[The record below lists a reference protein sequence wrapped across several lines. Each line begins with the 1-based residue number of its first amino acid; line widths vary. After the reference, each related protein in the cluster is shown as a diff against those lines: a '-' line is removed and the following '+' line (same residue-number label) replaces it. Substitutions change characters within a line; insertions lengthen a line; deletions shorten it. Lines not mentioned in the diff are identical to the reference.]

1 MKSHT
6 EKHKVKLN
14 PCKYCGETEVE
25 IIYNRFNNQEH
36 CVAQCKCGAYVQRY
50 CINPLLAPELK
61 NKGIIIAVSMDEAKK
76 IFHEKYPERT
86 IVDNYYAYCQ
96 NGAYLFEMDKV
107 DNNKLYCCFPW

>member
-25 IIYNRFNNQEH
+25 IVYNRFNNQDH

-50 CINPLLAPELK
+50 CTNPLLAPELPDKCGIYDVKIK
-61 NKGIIIAVSMDEAKK
+61 NCYDEIVEVKALYTYTVNEGFTFCRYGSAIINVIEWRYTS
-76 IFHEKYPERT
+76 HE
-86 IVDNYYAYCQ
+86 V
-96 NGAYLFEMDKV
+96 
-107 DNNKLYCCFPW
+107 

>member
-36 CVAQCKCGAYVQRY
+36 CVAQCKCGAYVQKY
-50 CINPLLAPELK
+50 CINTLLAPELEK
-61 NKGIIIAVSMDEAKK
+61 TVIAIWNNGNISKPLWIWNDDLLRKVRYMNMSTRAIVGYKRTDGTII
-76 IFHEKYPERT
+76 
-86 IVDNYYAYCQ
+86 
-96 NGAYLFEMDKV
+96 GA
-107 DNNKLYCCFPW
+107 

>member
-36 CVAQCKCGAYVQRY
+36 CVAQCKCGAYVQ
-50 CINPLLAPELK
+50 N
-61 NKGIIIAVSMDEAKK
+61 
-76 IFHEKYPERT
+76 
-86 IVDNYYAYCQ
+86 IV
-96 NGAYLFEMDKV
+96 
-107 DNNKLYCCFPW
+107 

>member
-50 CINPLLAPELK
+50 CINPLLAPEL
-61 NKGIIIAVSMDEAKK
+61 EKK
-76 IFHEKYPERT
+76 LLLRFGTMVILVNHCEYET
-86 IVDNYYAYCQ
+86 IVS
-96 NGAYLFEMDKV
+96 ER
-107 DNNKLYCCFPW
+107 

>member
-36 CVAQCKCGAYVQRY
+36 CVAQCKCGAYVQKY
-50 CINPLLAPELK
+50 CINTLLTPEL
-61 NKGIIIAVSMDEAKK
+61 
-76 IFHEKYPERT
+76 EKT
-86 IVDNYYAYCQ
+86 VIVIWN
-96 NGAYLFEMDKV
+96 NGNISKPL
-107 DNNKLYCCFPW
+107 

>member
-36 CVAQCKCGAYVQRY
+36 CVAQFKKTVIAIWNNGN
-50 CINPLLAPELK
+50 ISKPL
-61 NKGIIIAVSMDEAKK
+61 
-76 IFHEKYPERT
+76 
-86 IVDNYYAYCQ
+86 
-96 NGAYLFEMDKV
+96 
-107 DNNKLYCCFPW
+107 

>member
-61 NKGIIIAVSMDEAKK
+61 K
-76 IFHEKYPERT
+76 IH
-86 IVDNYYAYCQ
+86 
-96 NGAYLFEMDKV
+96 L
-107 DNNKLYCCFPW
+107 

>member
-1 MKSHT
+1 MDLLESQKLYHKTMKQEFHLKIGGICMKSHT

-50 CINPLLAPELK
+50 CINTLLAPELEK
-61 NKGIIIAVSMDEAKK
+61 TVIA
-76 IFHEKYPERT
+76 IW
-86 IVDNYYAYCQ
+86 N
-96 NGAYLFEMDKV
+96 NGNISKPL
-107 DNNKLYCCFPW
+107 

>member
-25 IIYNRFNNQEH
+25 IVYNRFNNQEH

-50 CINPLLAPELK
+50 CTNPLLAPEL
-61 NKGIIIAVSMDEAKK
+61 
-76 IFHEKYPERT
+76 EKLLLQFGTMVILANRCEYET
-86 IVDNYYAYCQ
+86 IVLVGLEREKNMRTL
-96 NGAYLFEMDKV
+96 NLIR
-107 DNNKLYCCFPW
+107 

>member
-25 IIYNRFNNQEH
+25 IIYNRFNNQDH

-50 CINPLLAPELK
+50 CINPLLTPEL
-61 NKGIIIAVSMDEAKK
+61 
-76 IFHEKYPERT
+76 EKTVIE
-86 IVDNYYAYCQ
+86 IWN
-96 NGAYLFEMDKV
+96 NGNISKPL
-107 DNNKLYCCFPW
+107 

>member
-50 CINPLLAPELK
+50 CINPLLGIKMYNTHSKYNEIILK
-61 NKGIIIAVSMDEAKK
+61 EIHD
-76 IFHEKYPERT
+76 
-86 IVDNYYAYCQ
+86 IVKNT
-96 NGAYLFEMDKV
+96 LFDRIGTMKR
-107 DNNKLYCCFPW
+107 

>member
-36 CVAQCKCGAYVQRY
+36 CVATKILYKYTISIRTWKNCY
-50 CINPLLAPELK
+50 CDLE
-61 NKGIIIAVSMDEAKK
+61 
-76 IFHEKYPERT
+76 
-86 IVDNYYAYCQ
+86 Q
-96 NGAYLFEMDKV
+96 
-107 DNNKLYCCFPW
+107 W